1 MRPVNGFSTGFAK
14 YLKNR
19 RTLEHFCCW
28 RARAYTSPRTKGFSF
43 SLSLSL
49 CRFHRLFS
57 SSSLD
62 RRLDFV
68 TPRANKGIVAVKR
81 NIIGEEKERREIV
94 DGGEVE
100 ETERGWI
107 VMVEEGWIY
116 ERKGSSPRTIRNIF
130 RENFLLAKPYGPYG
144 VRFQNTRPA
153 PIREKRILSFSL
165 SPLCLS
171 LVSFCFSIVCKM
183 KEGGFYIYTF
193 FFFCK
198 RIFVFF
204 DRGDTSTTLKF

>member
-1 MRPVNGFSTGFAK
+1 MDFRQASRNTWKTEGRSNIFAAG
-14 YLKNR
+14 
-19 RTLEHFCCW
+19 
-28 RARAYTSPRTKGFSF
+28 ARAHTLRPGQKASP

>member
-1 MRPVNGFSTGFAK
+1 MKKKLRVSKFRSKIF
-14 YLKNR
+14 
-19 RTLEHFCCW
+19 EI
-28 RARAYTSPRTKGFSF
+28 FSF
-43 SLSLSL
+43 E
-49 CRFHRLFS
+49 FS
-57 SSSLD
+57 SSTDYVIKCKMISKKGLK
-62 RRLDFV
+62 LDF
-68 TPRANKGIVAVKR
+68 TIQRR
-81 NIIGEEKERREIV
+81 REEKERREIV

-171 LVSFCFSIVCKM
+171 LVSFCFSIVCPK
-183 KEGGFYIYTF
+183 KEEGFYMYTF
-193 FFFCK
+193 FLFA
-198 RIFVFF
+198 
-204 DRGDTSTTLKF
+204 